1 MTGFARTARLLR
13 PADFK
18 RVMSQ
23 GRKKRSASFTAYEHE
38 GPGQLAR
45 LGLTVSRKAMPR
57 AVDRN
62 RFKRLARESFRA
74 AGPLPAHDVVIMAS
88 PAARKTARSE
98 LANELRNYWQ
108 RLRERWLGSSL
119 S

>member
-1 MTGFARTARLLR
+1 MAGFARTARLLR

-38 GPGQLAR
+38 GPSELAR

-74 AGPLPAHDVVIMAS
+74 AGPLPARDVVIMAS
-88 PAARKTARSE
+88 PTARKTARGALATE
-98 LANELRNYWQ
+98 LHDYWQ
-108 RLRERWLGSSL
+108 RLREQWSGSSL